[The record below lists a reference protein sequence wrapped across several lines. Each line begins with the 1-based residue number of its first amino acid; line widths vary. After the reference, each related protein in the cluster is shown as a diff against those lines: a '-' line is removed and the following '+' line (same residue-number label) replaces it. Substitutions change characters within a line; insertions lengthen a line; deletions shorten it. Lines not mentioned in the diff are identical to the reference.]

1 MNKNLVKRS
10 INRLLPTKQNFEGFA
25 LPIVIVVGIFMILS
39 GLTLTAQLF
48 RSSITSKKNTYK
60 QQSFEIAERGIAK
73 VTEQLNRSSDIYS

>member
-48 RSSITSKKNTYK
+48 RSSITSKKILTNNN
-60 QQSFEIAERGIAK
+60 
-73 VTEQLNRSSDIYS
+73 QLRSQNEA